1 MRIEPTPC
9 LSPRGSCRVQ
19 TGGGSGAGFRR
30 AAARDCSAFT
40 LIEMLFVI
48 GIIALISALVMPA
61 MQGLVG
67 ASGKRG
73 GVNMVVNAIE
83 RARMAAIENGVNTY
97 VAFPPAN
104 AHVDVRNRAL
114 MVFREGKEGEATR
127 VGLTRWMLLPTGVG
141 YSLGSAGFETNS
153 NWADLPRLAS
163 PTGVISSGGMPVIR
177 FDRFGRVPPFS
188 TGSEDSEDLSITVA
202 EGPAE
207 AAKLKETVTIQR
219 LTGRVAVSETPASQ
233 TP

>member
-1 MRIEPTPC
+1 
-9 LSPRGSCRVQ
+9 
-19 TGGGSGAGFRR
+19 
-30 AAARDCSAFT
+30 
-40 LIEMLFVI
+40 MLFVI
-48 GIIALISALVMPA
+48 GIIALISALVLPA

-97 VAFPPAN
+97 VAFPPTD

-114 MVFREGKEGEATR
+114 MVFREGKEGEAAR

-163 PTGVISSGGMPVIR
+163 PTGVISNGGMPVIR

-188 TGSEDSEDLSITVA
+188 NEDLNITVA

-207 AAKLKETVTIQR
+207 KIKETVTIQR
-219 LTGRVAVSETPASQ
+219 LTGRVAVTETPASE